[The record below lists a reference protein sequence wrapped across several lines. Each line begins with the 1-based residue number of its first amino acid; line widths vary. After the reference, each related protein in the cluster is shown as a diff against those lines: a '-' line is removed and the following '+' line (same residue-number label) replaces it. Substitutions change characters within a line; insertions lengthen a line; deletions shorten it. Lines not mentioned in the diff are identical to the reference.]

1 MHVMVMIAGIDAK
14 KTTAQDAPGT
24 IFSRGWL
31 LWYPPFSSTP
41 ILKGTFRAG
50 HVTDNVRAT
59 EDDVDAATPMDAQNA
74 PTGVWK
80 SRREREIPTA
90 PTSIIIL
97 KEEEKKRRTKS
108 KSAQT
113 NCSPNRIRYSN
124 RTLLDNAVPW

>member
-1 MHVMVMIAGIDAK
+1 MRR
-14 KTTAQDAPGT
+14 TTAQDAPGT

-80 SRREREIPTA
+80 SRSEREIPTA
-90 PTSIIIL
+90 PTSIIFIL
-97 KEEEKKRRTKS
+97 KRRREEKKNEEQISSNQLSTKS
-108 KSAQT
+108 DQIQQSYAF
-113 NCSPNRIRYSN
+113 
-124 RTLLDNAVPW
+124 DNAVLW